1 MGEMSVRDA
10 ATTLGVTSRQVER
23 LAHVG
28 DVVVTRRVGRS
39 LLLDSSSVHRC
50 AQMGRRQGRPWSEQ
64 AAWGALALLSGGSVD
79 WLPSAHRTR
88 LRDRL
93 RRSTADEVA
102 YLARRRQARILRMR
116 GWGGEMTGPG
126 SVLIAGGVSAL
137 DADPVLA
144 ERFGLTTGH
153 HEGVDGYVHTAHVE
167 ALVDAFGLVPD
178 LEGDVTLRVVSEVS
192 PALAEGT
199 VPVAVVAADLMESL
213 STRERSAGA
222 RVLQELLDDLR

>member
-1 MGEMSVRDA
+1 MSVVDA
-10 ATTLGVTSRQVER
+10 AAALGVTSRQVER
-23 LAHVG
+23 LAQAG

-50 AQMGRRQGRPWSEQ
+50 AQMGRRRGRPWSEQ

-79 WLPSAHRTR
+79 WLQSAHRAR

-102 YLARRRQARILRMR
+102 YLARRRQTRVLRMR
-116 GWGGEMTGPG
+116 GWGGEMIGPG

-137 DADPVLA
+137 DADPGLA
-144 ERFGLTTGH
+144 ERFGVTTGH
-153 HEGVDGYVHTAHVE
+153 HEGVEGYVQAAHVE
-167 ALVDAFGLVPD
+167 AIADAFGLVPD

-192 PALAEGT
+192 PVLAEGA

-213 STRERSAGA
+213 STRECSAGA
-222 RVLQELLDDLR
+222 RVLQELLDSFR